1 MSKGGRPRRGEGTVF
16 QREDSQFWQVCYRDQ
31 KGEIVREST
40 GATDRQEAERFW
52 RDRLDARDEGRL
64 PTVLRSNLLTFGQWA
79 DWFLERRSKPPFR
92 SEGNHQ
98 QNLNAMKFLRP
109 VFGEVALSDLTAEA
123 IEDYLAERLRSGGR
137 VQTKFG
143 LQLRGTVK
151 PATVHREFRILSHIL
166 NVAVKQKS
174 LSDNPCRAVEFP
186 VSVAKSTRKPHYM
199 SASEQ
204 AKIEFA
210 APNYLRNVVVILA
223 EMGLRYK
230 KELLSMKKGQVHLE
244 NGIVH
249 IADSKTVNGIG
260 DMPMATAAREAFQ
273 RQIEET
279 PGSEY
284 LFPSPKRT
292 ASKPYLTNLRK
303 AWAVT
308 LKKAGLPHFALYEV
322 RHTFATRLSAGGVAD
337 HVVTQMLRQGHAEV
351 FKLYSQAKLG
361 MMREALAKL
370 DRQVKRTSGLGV
382 LTRSGP
388 IDRVFARFSYGRRKS
403 RRSPKGG
410 NAAIKGLS

>member
-1 MSKGGRPRRGEGTVF
+1 MSKGGRPRRIEGTVF
-16 QREDSQFWQVCYRDQ
+16 QREDSHFWQVSYRDQ

-40 GATDRQEAERFW
+40 GATDRQEAERFL

-64 PTVLRSNLLTFGQWA
+64 STVLRSKLLTFGQWA

-123 IEDYLAERLRSGGR
+123 IEDYLAERLRSGRR
-137 VQTKFG
+137 VRTKFG
-143 LQLRGTVK
+143 LQLRGIVK
-151 PATVHREFRILSHIL
+151 PATVHQEFRILSHML
-166 NVAVKQKS
+166 NVAVKQKR

-199 SASEQ
+199 AASEQ

-210 APNYLRNVVVILA
+210 APNYLRNVVVIIA

-230 KELLSMKKGQVHLE
+230 KELLSMKKEQVDLE

-260 DMPMATAAREAFQ
+260 DMPMTPDARDAFL

-279 PGSEY
+279 PGCEY

-303 AWAVT
+303 AWAIT

-337 HVVTQMLRQGHAEV
+337 HVVTQMLRQGDAEV

-370 DRQVKRTSGLGV
+370 DRQANERPGSSHTE
-382 LTRSGP
+382 RP
-388 IDRVFARFSYGRRKS
+388 
-403 RRSPKGG
+403 
-410 NAAIKGLS
+410 N